1 MTKPSL
7 LDKIETFRGAAG
19 AAKERGRGLKHF
31 YKYHISAGFFFMGH
45 NFGIYTCMKPFFASV
60 IFCHIIF
67 IIIIIKLCARKPLNN
82 FHHN

>member
-7 LDKIETFRGAAG
+7 LDKIETFLGAAG
-19 AAKERGRGLKHF
+19 AAKERGRSLIHF
-31 YKYHISAGFFFMGH
+31 YKYHISAGFFFHGK
-45 NFGIYTCMKPFFASV
+45 YTCMKPFFKSV

-67 IIIIIKLCARKPLNN
+67 IIIIIKLCARKPLNH

>member
-31 YKYHISAGFFFMGH
+31 YKYHISGGVFHGPQFWNIPMYETFFCIS
-45 NFGIYTCMKPFFASV
+45 NFLSNYFYY
-60 IFCHIIF
+60 
-67 IIIIIKLCARKPLNN
+67 NN
-82 FHHN
+82 Y

>member
-31 YKYHISAGFFFMGH
+31 YKYHISAGFFSWAT
-45 NFGIYTCMKPFFASV
+45 ILEYTHV
-60 IFCHIIF
+60 
-67 IIIIIKLCARKPLNN
+67 
-82 FHHN
+82 

>member
-31 YKYHISAGFFFMGH
+31 INTIYLRVLFYGPQFWNIHMYETFFCIS
-45 NFGIYTCMKPFFASV
+45 NFLSHYFYYNSY
-60 IFCHIIF
+60 
-67 IIIIIKLCARKPLNN
+67 
-82 FHHN
+82 

>member
-7 LDKIETFRGAAG
+7 FDKIETFLGAAG

-45 NFGIYTCMKPFFASV
+45 NFGK
-60 IFCHIIF
+60 
-67 IIIIIKLCARKPLNN
+67 
-82 FHHN
+82 